1 MTRSA
6 IMVRVEEPAWRDRGI
21 DIAEI
26 RAAARLALA
35 RGLEHKRARQQ
46 PARKTLTVL
55 LASDDRLRDL
65 NKRFRSKQAP
75 TNVLSF
81 PARSEDGYLGDIAL
95 ALGVAEREAAAAGKP
110 LSDHVLH
117 LTMHGVLHLLGY
129 DHRKVGEARTME
141 RLEVVALRELGIPN
155 PYAAR
160 A

>member
-1 MTRSA
+1 
-6 IMVRVEEPAWRDRGI
+6 MVRVEEPAWRGSGI
-21 DIAEI
+21 DIVEI

-35 RGLEHKRARQQ
+35 RGLEHRRELKEPNGR
-46 PARKTLTVL
+46 TLTVL

-65 NKRFRSKQAP
+65 NKKFRSKQTL

-81 PARSEDGYLGDIAL
+81 PTHSEDGYIGDIAL

-129 DHRKVGEARTME
+129 DHRKAREARTME
-141 RLEVVALRELGIPN
+141 CLEVAALRELGIPN

>member
-1 MTRSA
+1 MTRAA

-26 RAAARLALA
+26 RSAARLALA
-35 RGLEHKRARQQ
+35 RGLEHRREREQLHG
-46 PARKTLTVL
+46 KTLTVL
-55 LASDDRLRDL
+55 LASDDRLREL
-65 NKRFRSKQAP
+65 NRRFRSKRTP

-81 PARSEDGYLGDIAL
+81 PTRSEDGYIGDIVL
-95 ALGVAEREAAAAGKP
+95 ALGVAEREAVAAGKP

-129 DHRKVGEARTME
+129 DHQKAGEARIME

-155 PYAAR
+155 PYGAR